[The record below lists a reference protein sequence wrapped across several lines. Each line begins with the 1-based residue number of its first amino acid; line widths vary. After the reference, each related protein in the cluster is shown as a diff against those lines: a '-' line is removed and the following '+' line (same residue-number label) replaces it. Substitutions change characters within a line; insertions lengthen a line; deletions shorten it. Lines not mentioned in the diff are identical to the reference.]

1 MSNFASANRKF
12 ETWLRNKCDVVD
24 ADLKYKYNER
34 MTESSFAFLRATYFR
49 WADQVTVQ
57 CHDLNSAPSVLCVG
71 DLHTENFGTWR
82 DDDGRLVW
90 GVNDFDEAD
99 IMPYAYDLV
108 RLATSAALALPASRK
123 EAAAAILAGYR
134 QGLDVPGPTMVYER
148 AQWMLPFVATG
159 GKHFFQNLSDPAQC
173 PPATPPHAVA
183 SALIGKLPSGAASPR
198 FATRRKG
205 GGALGRPRYLAIAI
219 WQGGTV
225 VREAKAWVP
234 SAWGFV
240 HGQEATP
247 DAYLNLARGPHRS
260 RDPILDV
267 RAGFIFRRIAPD
279 SDKIDLGKDPG
290 SLLSDEVLQT
300 MGRDIASIHASDVTT
315 VGKLK
320 QDLSGRSDAWLSDA
334 AKKMEGL
341 VQVDFDDW
349 KSSRR

>member
-1 MSNFASANRKF
+1 MEPDWGRQILGLFEAAGLPQGCSCQGRRCDRAHILCCSLGLRPIERARNALTLHFGGKAMSNFASANRKF

-134 QGLDVPGPTMVYER
+134 QGLDV
-148 AQWMLPFVATG
+148 
-159 GKHFFQNLSDPAQC
+159 
-173 PPATPPHAVA
+173 
-183 SALIGKLPSGAASPR
+183 
-198 FATRRKG
+198 
-205 GGALGRPRYLAIAI
+205 
-219 WQGGTV
+219 
-225 VREAKAWVP
+225 
-234 SAWGFV
+234 
-240 HGQEATP
+240 
-247 DAYLNLARGPHRS
+247 
-260 RDPILDV
+260 
-267 RAGFIFRRIAPD
+267 
-279 SDKIDLGKDPG
+279 
-290 SLLSDEVLQT
+290 
-300 MGRDIASIHASDVTT
+300 
-315 VGKLK
+315 
-320 QDLSGRSDAWLSDA
+320 
-334 AKKMEGL
+334 
-341 VQVDFDDW
+341 
-349 KSSRR
+349 